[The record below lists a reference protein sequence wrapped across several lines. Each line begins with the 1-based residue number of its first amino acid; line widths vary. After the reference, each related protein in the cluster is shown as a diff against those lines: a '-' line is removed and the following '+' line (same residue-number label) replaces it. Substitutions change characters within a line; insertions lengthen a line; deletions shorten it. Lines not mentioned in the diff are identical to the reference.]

1 MGLLMISEKTRLPP
15 EKVLDAVKRGKPA
28 DVVVV
33 VLDGKGDVKVHGS
46 SGGEVSAWMLKAAEK
61 VIKNVKRRKA

>member
-1 MGLLMISEKTRLPP
+1 MGLLMISEKTRLAPA
-15 EKVLDAVKRGKPA
+15 KVLDAVKRGKPA

-46 SGGEVSAWMLKAAEK
+46 SGSEVSAWMLKAAEK
-61 VIKNVKRRKA
+61 AIKNAKRRKA